1 MTRVSHGT
9 KVEVLGSEGE
19 FYRVRIGNIE
29 GYAAKAYIKLDSSET
44 GAPTERPTSS
54 TTPKPTTSSKPTER
68 PTAGAKY
75 ATVIK
80 ADGLALHETEQGATI
95 RTIPNYGVVQVL
107 HVYGQWSHV
116 SYEGSVGYVE
126 NKYLKPGIIKPEGST
141 LKARVTLS
149 SSSQMYLRSA
159 KSTSSA
165 PVTMVPNGAT
175 VDVIER
181 DNTWAKVKY
190 GGRTGYCMTK
200 FLTILA

>member
-1 MTRVSHGT
+1 
-9 KVEVLGSEGE
+9 
-19 FYRVRIGNIE
+19 
-29 GYAAKAYIKLDSSET
+29 
-44 GAPTERPTSS
+44 
-54 TTPKPTTSSKPTER
+54 
-68 PTAGAKY
+68 
-75 ATVIK
+75 
-80 ADGLALHETEQGATI
+80 
-95 RTIPNYGVVQVL
+95 
-107 HVYGQWSHV
+107 
-116 SYEGSVGYVE
+116 
-126 NKYLKPGIIKPEGST
+126 